1 MYKEGMK
8 VKINDYGVE
17 IYGGGRTNPQNVV
30 GVVVSGNEPGWF
42 GVNWPNDTFNEY
54 QAGTLDIVDGE

>member
-17 IYGGGRTNPQNVV
+17 IYGEGRSNPRGAV
-30 GVVVSGNEPGWF
+30 GVVVSENEPGWF

-54 QAGTLDIVDGE
+54 QKDTLDIVDGE